1 MAENGKSKTNV
12 AARAETKNRVQRCS
26 ICGNKVDVVLTVS
39 PTGKKSMKRV
49 CCEN

>member
-12 AARAETKNRVQRCS
+12 AARADTKNRVQRCS
-26 ICGNKVDVVLTVS
+26 TCGNKVDVVLTVS

-49 CCEN
+49 CCKN